1 MNARISG
8 IVYAALTL
16 LAVTAAATAKG
27 YVDSLGEFSFL
38 VAVSAVGL
46 VIAHFWSQTL
56 ARRLTDG
63 VTRAWLKHEAVAS
76 SVMLV
81 PAVVLLLVAVGAW
94 LISGSLEMSVT
105 ASMAGLT
112 VVLFAYTWVGTRALL
127 WSLATA
133 GVALLMIAFKVVV

>member
-27 YVDSLGEFSFL
+27 YVDSLAEFAFV

-46 VIAHFWSQTL
+46 FIAHFWSQTL
-56 ARRLTDG
+56 ARRLTGG
-63 VTRAWLKHEAVAS
+63 VSRAWLQHELVAS

-81 PAVVLLLVAVGAW
+81 PAVVLLLIAAIVW
-94 LISGSLEMSVT
+94 LISGAAELSVT
-105 ASMAGLT
+105 VAMSGLT
-112 VVLFAYTWVGTRALL
+112 VVLFAYTWLGTRALL
-127 WSLATA
+127 WSLGTA
-133 GVALLMIAFKVVV
+133 AVAILMIVFKVVV